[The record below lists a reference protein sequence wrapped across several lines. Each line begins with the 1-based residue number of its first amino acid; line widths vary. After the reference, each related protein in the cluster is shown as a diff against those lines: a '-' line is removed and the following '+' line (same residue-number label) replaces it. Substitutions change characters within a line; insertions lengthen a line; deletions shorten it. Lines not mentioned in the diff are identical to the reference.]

1 MNIQIKAKDLDLT
14 PSIKEYIEEKIGS
27 LDKFLEKLEDQGEVL
42 IDVEIARV
50 SKHHKKG
57 DVFYAEAN
65 LKLPKR
71 MLRAERKD
79 FDIRAAIDHV
89 RDRLQR
95 DIVKYK
101 DKGGM
106 TGKALRHAARIGK
119 ETMRKVLWWRD

>member
-65 LKLPKR
+65 LKLPKK

-79 FDIRAAIDHV
+79 FDVRAAIDHV

-106 TGKALRHAARIGK
+106 TGKALRHVSRIGK
-119 ETMRKVLWWRD
+119 ETMRRVLWWRD